1 MNVEEF
7 VSESLKQIAKGLVSA
22 QKTGVELTQLGSQHD
37 IKFDIAVTV
46 SDISEKGGKAGLTVW
61 SIGAEAKTKKQLT
74 SNTVSRIQFV
84 VQMYYPE
91 KNKTID

>member
-7 VSESLKQIAKGLVSA
+7 VSENIKQIAKGLISA
-22 QKTGVELTQLGSQHD
+22 QKSGINLAGGTGRD

-46 SDISEKGGKAGLTVW
+46 SDSIEAGGKAGITVW
-61 SIGAEAKTKKQLT
+61 SIGAEAKAKTQIT

-84 VQMYYPE
+84 VPIFYPDPSM
-91 KNKTID
+91 TID